1 MGSFFAV
8 GRGRTARTVSYDAGT
23 EAVAI
28 MKTLDQF
35 SWMDICYGEE
45 GPYAVLRC
53 SSCSTS

>member
-23 EAVAI
+23 EAAAM
-28 MKTLDQF
+28 MKTLDQI
-35 SWMDICYGEE
+35 SWMDTGCGEE
-45 GPYAVLRC
+45 GSYAVLRC